1 MKAAVSREPNQI
13 AIEELDDPTPLS
25 GEVKIKLEVTGICG
39 SDLSLF
45 KGKLKIPRP
54 VVLGHEGTGTV
65 VEVGPNVKNLK
76 VGDRVVCTI
85 IAGCG
90 HCFQCKR
97 GEKALCENAPVFS
110 GAMLDGTTRLTKG
123 GEKIHQISYQ
133 GSFAEYSIV
142 PEITAIKVGEQTKL
156 GEVVGLACGASTGLG
171 AAMVRTTVEKG
182 SNVVVYGAG
191 GVGLSVMIGA
201 KAMGAGKII
210 AVDVKQSKLDNAV
223 ALGLATH
230 TVLAGEQDTRAFVL
244 AETENRG
251 ADYAFDAVGL
261 SSTTE
266 EAMTLLRSGGEAIVI
281 GHAEGKIE
289 ATIDTVHF
297 LRHKKLTGTFGGSID
312 PHVHIPQFIAMH
324 ESGKIDLS
332 CLMDRQYRLEE
343 LPQAFEDLSAGR
355 ITRGCVVF
363 D

>member
-1 MKAAVSREPNQI
+1 MRAAVSREVGQI
-13 AIEELDDPTPLS
+13 AIEELDDPSPRS
-25 GEVKIKLEVTGICG
+25 GEVKIKIQVAGICG
-39 SDLSLF
+39 SDLSIF

-65 VEVGPNVKNLK
+65 VELGPDVKSLK

-85 IAGCG
+85 IGSCG

-97 GEKALCENAPVFS
+97 GEYALCENAPMFS
-110 GAMLDGTTRLTKG
+110 GGMLDGTTRLTKG
-123 GEKIHQISYQ
+123 AEKIHQISYQ

-142 PEITAIKVGEQTKL
+142 PEVCAIKVGEKTKL
-156 GEVVGLACGASTGLG
+156 GDVVGLACGASTGLG
-171 AAMVRTTVEKG
+171 AAMVRTPVEAG
-182 SNVVVYGAG
+182 STVVVYGAG

-201 KAMGAGKII
+201 KANGAAKII
-210 AVDVKQSKLDNAV
+210 AVDINPAKLENAK

-230 TVLAGEQDTRAFVL
+230 TVLAGTEDTRAFVL
-244 AETENRG
+244 AETGNRG

-266 EAMTLLRSGGEAIVI
+266 EAMTVLRAGGEAVVI
-281 GHAEGKIE
+281 GHADGKIE

-297 LRHKKLTGTFGGSID
+297 LRQKKLTGTFGGSID
-312 PHVHIPQFIAMH
+312 PHVHIPRFIEMH
-324 ESGKIDLS
+324 ETGKIDLS
-332 CLMDRQYRLEE
+332 CLMDRQYALEE
-343 LPQAFEDLSAGR
+343 LPQAFADLEAGR

-363 D
+363 G

>member
-1 MKAAVSREPNQI
+1 MRAAVSREPNQI
-13 AIEELDDPTPLS
+13 AIEELDDPTPLA
-25 GEVKIKLEVTGICG
+25 GEVKIKLQVTGICG

-65 VEVGPNVKNLK
+65 VELGPDVKSLK

-85 IAGCG
+85 IGHCG
-90 HCFQCKR
+90 HCFQCTR
-97 GEKALCENAPVFS
+97 GEYALCENAKMFA
-110 GAMLDGTTRLTKG
+110 GGMLDGSTRLTKG
-123 GEKIHQISYQ
+123 GEAIHQISYQ

-142 PEITAIKVGEQTKL
+142 PEVCAIKVGGQTKL
-156 GEVVGLACGASTGLG
+156 HDVVGLACGASTGLG
-171 AAMVRTTVEKG
+171 AAMVRVPVEAG

-201 KAMGAGKII
+201 KASGAARII
-210 AVDVKQSKLDNAV
+210 AVDINPAKLENAK

-230 TVLAGEQDTRAFVL
+230 TVLAGGDTRAFVF
-244 AETENRG
+244 AETDNRG

-261 SSTTE
+261 ASTTE
-266 EAMTLLRSGGEAIVI
+266 EAMTVIRAGGDAVVI

-297 LRHKKLTGTFGGSID
+297 LRQKKLTGTFGGSID
-312 PHVHIPQFIAMH
+312 PHVHIPRFIEMH
-324 ESGKIDLS
+324 ETGKIDLS
-332 CLMDRQYRLEE
+332 CLMDRQYALEE
-343 LPQAFEDLSAGR
+343 IAQALADLEAGR

>member
-1 MKAAVSREPNQI
+1 MRAAVSREPNQI
-13 AIEELDDPTPLS
+13 AIEELDDPSPRS

-65 VEVGPNVKNLK
+65 VETGPDVKNLK

-85 IAGCG
+85 IASCG

-97 GEKALCENAPVFS
+97 GELALCENAPMFS
-110 GAMLDGTTRLTKG
+110 GGMLDGTTRLTKG
-123 GEKIHQISYQ
+123 EEKIYAISYQ

-142 PEITAIKVGEQTKL
+142 PEICAIKVSDTTRL
-156 GEVVGLACGASTGLG
+156 GDVVGLACGASTGLG
-171 AAMVRTTVEKG
+171 AAMVRTSVEQG

-201 KAMGAGKII
+201 KANGAGKII
-210 AVDVKQSKLDNAV
+210 AVDINPAKLDNAR
-223 ALGLATH
+223 ALSLATH
-230 TVLAGEQDTRAFVL
+230 TVLVGTQDTKAFVF

-261 SSTTE
+261 SSTLE
-266 EAMTLLRSGGEAIVI
+266 EAMTVIRAGGEVIVI
-281 GHAEGKIE
+281 GHADGKIE

-297 LRHKKLTGTFGGSID
+297 LRQKKLTGTFGGSID
-312 PHVHIPQFIAMH
+312 PHIHIPRFIEMH
-324 ESGKIDLS
+324 ETGKIDLS
-332 CLMDRQYRLEE
+332 CLMDRQYALEDIG
-343 LPQAFEDLSAGR
+343 QAVADLAAGR

-363 D
+363 E